1 MMVRSKNRNAALTHL
16 GFGIEVNQM
25 SVEKLIEH
33 DSAGFVIWLTGLPA
47 SGKTTLARALEV
59 RLSQAGLALEVLD
72 GDEIRCGLSADL
84 GFSEEDRQ
92 EHNRRVIFLSKLL
105 IRNGITVVV
114 PLISPYRKV
123 RKFARE
129 ELGYFMEVWVRCSLE
144 ECIRRDPK
152 GLYAR
157 ALQGEIKDLTGLQD
171 PYEEPLDPDVIV
183 DTERDSLNACVEKIL
198 LRLEVMAGARVR
210 NCLHEPPAVRHIAGG
225 CTSRRLQSASARVDQ
240 LDCTRI
246 S

>member
-1 MMVRSKNRNAALTHL
+1 MVRSKNRNAALTHL

-59 RLSQAGLALEVLD
+59 LLSQAGLASEVLD

-84 GFSEEDRQ
+84 GFSREDRQ

-157 ALQGEIKDLTGLQD
+157 ALQGKIKDLTGLQD

-183 DTERDSLNACVEKIL
+183 DTERESLNACVEKIL
-198 LRLEVMAGARVR
+198 LRLAVMAGAKVR
-210 NCLHEPPAVRHIAGG
+210 NRLHEPPAVRHIAGG
-225 CTSRRLQSASARVDQ
+225 CTSRRLQSASAKVDQ